1 MCLTSSPWDFQ
12 GLRVQ
17 GLTLGDV
24 EVLTLTCYY
33 PGEGGEGLGM
43 ITVQSCSASSLCSYR
58 PCAHD
63 ANMARTSAHDIVE
76 DCSMECPCFH
86 ELMGGLFLGAM
97 HSASLGSPPT
107 FLELYTVQLQTS

>member
-43 ITVQSCSASSLCSYR
+43 ITVQSCPASSLCSID
-58 PCAHD
+58 HVL
-63 ANMARTSAHDIVE
+63 MMRTWHGQV
-76 DCSMECPCFH
+76 
-86 ELMGGLFLGAM
+86 LMI
-97 HSASLGSPPT
+97 
-107 FLELYTVQLQTS
+107 